1 MPGKQ
6 KGIGKE
12 GFLVENR
19 SIYQDIAMRT
29 GGDIYLGLVG
39 PVRTGKS
46 TFIKKFMETLVIPHM
61 EGEARRERAVDELP
75 QSAAGR
81 TIMTT
86 EPKFIPE
93 EAVQIQL
100 DDQASFRVRLIDCVG
115 YVVPSALG
123 YVEDEGPRMVV
134 TPWFDEEVPFNMAA
148 EIGTRKVIQE
158 HSTIGLVVTTDGSI
172 SDIPRQEYEEAEERV
187 IEELKAIQKPFV
199 VLLNATDPASAR
211 VQEMAEQL
219 QEKYGV
225 PVMPV
230 NCLQLTQ
237 TDIRSILSAVLY
249 QFPVRQIGVDLPRW
263 ILTLEKEHPL
273 RQSLVCAVMEKAR
286 QIACI
291 RDVEPNLKALSQ
303 LEQVESCGVSG
314 IDLGR
319 GSVKVKLQVP
329 PELLYRIISQQTG
342 ISIENEAQLMPCMQQ
357 LAQIKR
363 EYEKIKGALEQVEA
377 VGYGIVMPSL
387 EELRLEQP
395 EIVKQGSRY
404 GVRLKASAPSI
415 HMMKADITTEISPIV
430 GSEKQSQELVMYLLQ
445 EFEDSPEKI
454 WESNIF
460 GKSLH
465 SLVNEGLHNKLYR
478 MPQEARLKLQETIER
493 IINEGCSGLICVI
506 I

>member
-1 MPGKQ
+1 M
-6 KGIGKE
+6 
-12 GFLVENR
+12 ENR

-46 TFIKKFMETLVIPHM
+46 TFIKKFMETLVIPNIDSDY
-61 EGEARRERAVDELP
+61 RRERAVDELP
-75 QSAAGR
+75 QSAAGK

-93 EAVQIQL
+93 EAVEVFL

-123 YVEDEGPRMVV
+123 YVENDGPRMVV
-134 TPWFDEEVPFNMAA
+134 TPWFEEEVPFNMAA

-172 SDIPRQEYEEAEERV
+172 SDIPREEYEQAEERV
-187 IEELKAIQKPFV
+187 ISELKEIEKPFV
-199 VLLNATDPASAR
+199 VLLNATQPGSAK
-211 VQEMAEQL
+211 VQDLARQL
-219 QEKYGV
+219 SEKYAV

-230 NCLQLTQ
+230 NCLELTQ
-237 TDIRSILSAVLY
+237 NDNRDIMSAVLY
-249 QFPVRQIGVDLPRW
+249 QFPVKEICVDFPRW
-263 ILTLEKEHPL
+263 ILSLEKDHWL
-273 RQSLVCAVMEKAR
+273 RQELVSSILGHAQEIVR
-286 QIACI
+286 I
-291 RDVEPNLKALSQ
+291 RDVESAMSKTT
-303 LEQVESCGVSG
+303 EQEHVESASVTE

-319 GSVKVKLQVP
+319 GRVKLLMQVP
-329 PELLYRIISQQTG
+329 GNLLYEIISERTG
-342 ISIENEAQLMPCMQQ
+342 LDIDSEAGLMPCMIE
-357 LAQIKR
+357 LAQMKR
-363 EYEKIKGALEQVEA
+363 DYEKIKGALDQVEA
-377 VGYGIVMPSL
+377 VGYGIVMPTL
-387 EELRLEQP
+387 EELRLEEP
-395 EIVKQGSRY
+395 EIVKQGNRY

-430 GSEKQSQELVMYLLQ
+430 GSEKQSEELVMYLLQ

-493 IINEGCSGLICVI
+493 IINEGCTGLICI
-506 I
+506 II

>member
-1 MPGKQ
+1 M
-6 KGIGKE
+6 
-12 GFLVENR
+12 ENR

-46 TFIKKFMETLVIPHM
+46 TFIQKFMETLVIPNIDSDY
-61 EGEARRERAVDELP
+61 RRARAVDELP
-75 QSAAGR
+75 QSAAGK

-93 EAVQIQL
+93 EAVEVFL

-123 YVEDEGPRMVV
+123 YVENDGPRMVV
-134 TPWFDEEVPFNMAA
+134 TPWFEEEVPFNMAA

-172 SDIPRQEYEEAEERV
+172 SDIPREEYEQAEERV
-187 IEELKAIQKPFV
+187 ISELKEIEKPFV
-199 VLLNATDPASAR
+199 VLLNATQPGSAK
-211 VQEMAEQL
+211 VQDLARQL
-219 QEKYGV
+219 SEKYAV

-230 NCLQLTQ
+230 NCLELTQ
-237 TDIRSILSAVLY
+237 NDIRDIMSAVLY
-249 QFPVRQIGVDLPRW
+249 QFPVKEICVDFPRW
-263 ILTLEKEHPL
+263 ILSLEKDHWL
-273 RQSLVCAVMEKAR
+273 RQELVSSILDHAQEIVR
-286 QIACI
+286 I
-291 RDVEPNLKALSQ
+291 RDVESAMSKTT
-303 LEQVESCGVSG
+303 EQEHVESASVTE

-319 GSVKVKLQVP
+319 GRVKLLMQVP
-329 PELLYRIISQQTG
+329 GNLLYEIISERTG
-342 ISIENEAQLMPCMQQ
+342 LDIDSEAGLMPCMIE
-357 LAQIKR
+357 LAQMKR
-363 EYEKIKGALEQVEA
+363 DYEKIKGALDQVEA
-377 VGYGIVMPSL
+377 VGYGIVMPTL
-387 EELRLEQP
+387 EELRLEEP
-395 EIVKQGSRY
+395 EIVKQGNRY

-430 GSEKQSQELVMYLLQ
+430 GSEKQSEELVMYLLQ

-493 IINEGCSGLICVI
+493 IINEGCTGLICI
-506 I
+506 II